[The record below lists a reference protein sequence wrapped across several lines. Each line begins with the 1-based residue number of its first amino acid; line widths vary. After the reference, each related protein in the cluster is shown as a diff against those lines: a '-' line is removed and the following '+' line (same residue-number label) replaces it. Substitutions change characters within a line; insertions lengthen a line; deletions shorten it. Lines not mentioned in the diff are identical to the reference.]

1 MDHTS
6 CYSTHQ
12 TPYHS
17 ALGWLDACKVSIVTR
32 KTTHYTWELPPY
44 CTLVKAM
51 YSAPLLN
58 NKLHDS
64 HRRIVYII
72 PDTAPRS
79 TPRRSPHTTLCLCA
93 SLHSSL
99 PLGAGPQP
107 AVKHRDARRARHVRP
122 GPGTH
127 IHHQQHSLQ
136 TFSSPDSLI
145 FANLKICHLL
155 NNLNKRE

>member
-79 TPRRSPHTTLCLCA
+79 TPRRSRTQLCVCA
-93 SLHSSL
+93 LHFTHRYRWVLARSLLSSTEML
-99 PLGAGPQP
+99 A
-107 AVKHRDARRARHVRP
+107 A
-122 GPGTH
+122 PGTSDLVLGH
-127 IHHQQHSLQ
+127 TS
-136 TFSSPDSLI
+136 TT
-145 FANLKICHLL
+145 
-155 NNLNKRE
+155 NNIPCKLFLPPIP